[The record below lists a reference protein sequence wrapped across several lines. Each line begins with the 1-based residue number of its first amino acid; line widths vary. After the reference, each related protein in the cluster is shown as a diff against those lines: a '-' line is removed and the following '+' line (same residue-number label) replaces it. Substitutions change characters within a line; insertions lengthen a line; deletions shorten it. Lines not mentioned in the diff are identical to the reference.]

1 MTLKKKILVALIL
14 LFIIAQ
20 FFSPKKNQSGLYA
33 INKFLVE
40 TKAPM
45 EVQKILTQACFDC
58 HSDQTIYPWYNS
70 ITPVNYWLNSHVN
83 GGKSHLDVSK
93 WSTYSVKRKAHK
105 LEELIEE
112 VGEGEM
118 PLASYKWTHASAD
131 LTNDQIEALIHWA
144 QREIFNY
151 GLVKSNIINSS
162 IED

>member
-45 EVQKILTQACFDC
+45 KVQKILTQACFDC
-58 HSDQTIYPWYNS
+58 HSDQTTYPWYNS

-151 GLVKSNIINSS
+151 GLVKSIIINSS
-162 IED
+162 VED

>member
-20 FFSPKKNQSGLYA
+20 FFSPNKNQSGLYA

-58 HSDQTIYPWYNS
+58 HSDQTTYPWYNS

-112 VGEGEM
+112 VEEGEM

-151 GLVKSNIINSS
+151 GLVKSIIINSS
-162 IED
+162 VED

>member
-1 MTLKKKILVALIL
+1 MTLKKKILVAPML
-14 LFIIAQ
+14 LFVIAQ

-58 HSDQTIYPWYNS
+58 HSDQTTYPWYNS

-151 GLVKSNIINSS
+151 GLVKSIIINSS
-162 IED
+162 VED

>member
-1 MTLKKKILVALIL
+1 MTLKKKILIALIL

-58 HSDQTIYPWYNS
+58 HSDQTTYPWYNS

-112 VGEGEM
+112 VEEGEM

-162 IED
+162 AED

>member
-33 INKFLVE
+33 INKFFVE

-58 HSDQTIYPWYNS
+58 HSDQTTYPWYNS

-151 GLVKSNIINSS
+151 GLVKSIIINSS
-162 IED
+162 VED

>member
-58 HSDQTIYPWYNS
+58 HSDQTTYPWYNS

-151 GLVKSNIINSS
+151 GLVKSNIIISS
-162 IED
+162 VED

>member
-58 HSDQTIYPWYNS
+58 HSDQTTYPWYNS

-162 IED
+162 DED

>member
-33 INKFLVE
+33 INKFFVE

-58 HSDQTIYPWYNS
+58 HSDQTTYPWYNS

-162 IED
+162 VED

>member
-58 HSDQTIYPWYNS
+58 HSDQTTYPWYNS

-105 LEELIEE
+105 LE

-162 IED
+162 VED

>member
-20 FFSPKKNQSGLYA
+20 FFSPNKNQSGLYA

-40 TKAPM
+40 TNAPM

-58 HSDQTIYPWYNS
+58 HSDQTTYPWYNS

-151 GLVKSNIINSS
+151 GLVKSIIINSS
-162 IED
+162 VED

>member
-58 HSDQTIYPWYNS
+58 HSDQTTYPWYNS

-131 LTNDQIEALIHWA
+131 LTNDQIEDLIHWA

-162 IED
+162 AED

>member
-14 LFIIAQ
+14 LFIITQ

-58 HSDQTIYPWYNS
+58 HSDQTTYPWYNS

-118 PLASYKWTHASAD
+118 PLASYKLTHASAD

-162 IED
+162 AED

>member
-20 FFSPKKNQSGLYA
+20 FFSPNKNQSGLYA

-45 EVQKILTQACFDC
+45 EVQKILSQACFDC
-58 HSDQTIYPWYNS
+58 HSDQTTYPWYNS

-151 GLVKSNIINSS
+151 GLVKSIIINSS
-162 IED
+162 VED

>member
-45 EVQKILTQACFDC
+45 EVQKTLTQACFDC
-58 HSDQTIYPWYNS
+58 HSDQTTYPWYNS

-162 IED
+162 VED

>member
-20 FFSPKKNQSGLYA
+20 FFSPKKNQSGSYA
-33 INKFLVE
+33 INKFIVE

-58 HSDQTIYPWYNS
+58 HSDQTTYPWYNS
-70 ITPVNYWLNSHVN
+70 ITPVNYWLNSHIN

-112 VGEGEM
+112 VADGEM
-118 PLASYKWTHASAD
+118 PLASYKWTHEAAD

-162 IED
+162 VED

>member
-58 HSDQTIYPWYNS
+58 HSDQTTYPWYNS

-151 GLVKSNIINSS
+151 GLVKSIIINSS
-162 IED
+162 VED